1 MFKSVTTRLI
11 FWITVTTALLFSL
24 AAFYAYRNTRDQAIL
39 DAERRAV
46 LIAESEASQV
56 QEVLR
61 SAEEGARLLAT
72 TLGHTSAS
80 NAELEKVIRAFVEG
94 NSRVYGSTIAANPE
108 TRGLYAP
115 YFYKGPDGIARANLA
130 TAAYDYPAQEWYT
143 GAARAGE
150 PHWSEPYFDEGG
162 GNVVMVTYTVP
173 VFADSSNNSFRGV
186 VTADIALEWLAQTI
200 ASQSLHSSGY
210 AMVLSRRGDV
220 LAHPDRDVLKTTTDA
235 LRKGERVID
244 SRARAVADRMLRGE
258 RRFETFEDPYLGRS
272 VRAVFRPVGGAG
284 WSIAVI
290 YAEESLLA
298 DARRLARLNF
308 SILVAALLGLGLVV
322 TAISKRVTRPLRDLA
337 SSATQMATGNL
348 DAPLPAIASSDEIG
362 ALTRSFHH
370 MRDSLKEYIRNL
382 EITTREKERYESELK
397 IARDIQMHLLPPD
410 RADARAPAAYHLA
423 ASLIP
428 ARQVGGDL
436 YDHFVVDRKLW
447 FMVGDVSG
455 KGIGAALFMAR
466 AMTMLRAAA
475 GPGTGPKEILTKV
488 NRGLC
493 QQNNGATFVTLFAA
507 VLDLTTGNLTSASAG
522 HDPPV
527 IVTGDDSRFLETEG
541 GPVLGLI
548 EEAVYVEEST
558 TLNPGDTL
566 VVYTDGVSEAMD
578 PETQSFT
585 RERILEAVRF
595 NNSRTSAD
603 VLDTLLA
610 SVHAF
615 AGDAPQHDDIT
626 VMVVQYGDIRR
637 RAAGDPIVISR

>member
-1 MFKSVTTRLI
+1 MFKSVTSRLI
-11 FWITVTTALLFSL
+11 FWITATTALLFSL
-24 AAFYAYRNTRDQAIL
+24 AAFYAYRNARDQAIL

-56 QEVLR
+56 EGVLR

-80 NAELEKVIRAFVEG
+80 NTELEKVIRAFVEG
-94 NSRVYGSTIAANPE
+94 NARVYGSTIAANPQ

-115 YFYKGPDGIARANLA
+115 YFYKGPDGMARADLA
-130 TAAYDYPAQEWYT
+130 TAAYNYPAQEWYA

-150 PHWSEPYFDEGG
+150 PRWSEPYFDEGG

-173 VFADSSNNSFRGV
+173 VFADSSKDRFMGV
-186 VTADIALEWLAQTI
+186 VTADIALEWLAQSIT
-200 ASQSLHSSGY
+200 SQSLHSSEY
-210 AMVLSRRGDV
+210 AIVLSRRGDV

-235 LRKGERVID
+235 LRKGERAID
-244 SRARAVADRMLRGE
+244 PRARAVADRMLRGE
-258 RRFETFEDPYLGRS
+258 HRFETFEDPYLERS

-284 WSIAVI
+284 WSIAVV
-290 YAEESLLA
+290 YPEETLLA

-322 TAISKRVTRPLRDLA
+322 TVISKRVTRPLRDLA
-337 SSATQMATGNL
+337 SSATQIATGNL
-348 DAPLPAIASSDEIG
+348 DTALPAIASNDEIG
-362 ALTRSFHH
+362 ALTGAFHH

-382 EITTREKERYESELK
+382 EITTREKERQESELK

-410 RADARAPAAYHLA
+410 RVDARPPAAYHLA

-428 ARQVGGDL
+428 AREVGGDL
-436 YDHFVVDRKLW
+436 YDHFLMDRKLW

-455 KGIGAALFMAR
+455 KGVGAALFMAR

-475 GPGTGPKEILTKV
+475 GPGAGPKEILTKV

-493 QQNNGATFVTLFAA
+493 QQNNGSTFVTLFAA
-507 VLDLTTGNLTSASAG
+507 VLDLTTGSLTHASAG

-527 IVTGDDSRFLETEG
+527 IVSGADPRFLEAEG

-548 EEAVYVEEST
+548 EQAEYFEET
-558 TLNPGDTL
+558 TNLNPGDTL
-566 VVYTDGVSEAMD
+566 IVYTDGVTEAMD
-578 PETQSFT
+578 PETTLFT
-585 RERILEAVRF
+585 RDRILDAVRF
-595 NNSRTSAD
+595 NGPRTSSD
-603 VLDTLLA
+603 VLGALLA
-610 SVHAF
+610 SVRAF
-615 AGDAPQHDDIT
+615 AGDAPQSDDIT
-626 VMVVQYGDIRR
+626 VMVVQYGDARR
-637 RAAGDPIVISR
+637 RAA